1 MAFNAS
7 VNLGTVGKG
16 ITGQTVSISGC
27 TGPSCASGCS
37 SLATSQA
44 VSSFPKTLTGIPD
57 GTLSLFVKVDG
68 GDCAGTNQCIT
79 IAGIPGAT
87 PTPTNT
93 PTSTVGVTSTPTS
106 TGTPTNTATPTIT
119 PTSTITA
126 TPTATQ
132 SDGPICYFT
141 QTGTGIPLSGGG
153 SSTSGLI
160 KVTTGTINVWAKY
173 NSAGSS
179 SGTASF
185 SLTIGGVTATGGFTI
200 TSPGQ
205 VGYTNS
211 GGSNNLTYI
220 VLTPGTYQY
229 TLTKSD
235 NLTSGNNVN
244 IVYTTGGATDPAVAT
259 NIQPCLS
266 EPPGPYLTLIDPTPT
281 PTSTPAVVTFS
292 QTSNSNTSNTPG
304 STGSTFNP
312 TITVENGT
320 ATIRLSVTVQTGYQA
335 DTTLTISGGG
345 SFSPSPAQG
354 AGNTTFVE
362 FTLGVGTYTNIT
374 WVVQAISDGTFTVAT
389 STLTQV

>member
-7 VNLGTVGKG
+7 VDLGTVGKG

-68 GDCAGTNQCIT
+68 GDCVGTNQCIT
-79 IAGIPGAT
+79 IAGIPSAT

-93 PTSTVGVTSTPTS
+93 PTSTAGVTSTPTS
-106 TGTPTNTATPTIT
+106 TGTPTSTATPTIT

-141 QTGTGIPLSGGG
+141 QTGMGIPLSGGV

-173 NSAGSS
+173 NSAGTS

-185 SLTIGGVTATGGFTI
+185 GLTIGGVTATGSFTI
-200 TSPGQ
+200 TSSGQ

-244 IVYTTGGATDPAVAT
+244 IVYTTGATDPAVAT

-266 EPPGPYLTLIDPTPT
+266 EPPGPYLTLGEITPT
-281 PTSTPAVVTFS
+281 PTSTVTVYNFYQANEVLLSSYGTTYCSLVGYTMTGPVYSSVSFS
-292 QTSNSNTSNTPG
+292 SLAMGDFIYTDPQLSQPLVG
-304 STGSTFNP
+304 
-312 TITVENGT
+312 NGT
-320 ATIRLSVTVQTGYQA
+320 DYRIAISNDSGVNTNAGLFKWVSVNG
-335 DTTLTISGGG
+335 SGEIVGG
-345 SFSPSPAQG
+345 P
-354 AGNTTFVE
+354 
-362 FTLGVGTYTNIT
+362 GTYTCGGNENI
-374 WVVQAISDGTFTVAT
+374 Q
-389 STLTQV
+389 

>member
-57 GTLSLFVKVDG
+57 GTLSLFIKVDG
-68 GDCAGTNQCIT
+68 GDCVGTNQCIT

-87 PTPTNT
+87 PTPT
-93 PTSTVGVTSTPTS
+93 STPTTTS
-106 TGTPTNTATPTIT
+106 TAGITPT
-119 PTSTITA
+119 PTSTITQ
-126 TPTATQ
+126 TPTTTNTPTITGTPTITSTQ

-153 SSTSGLI
+153 SNTSGLI

-173 NSAGSS
+173 NSAGTS

-185 SLTIGGVTATGGFTI
+185 GLTIGGVTATGGFTI
-200 TSPGQ
+200 TSSGQ

-259 NIQPCLS
+259 NIQQCLS
-266 EPPGPYLTLIDPTPT
+266 EPPGPYLTLGSITPT
-281 PTSTPAVVTFS
+281 PTSTVTVYNFYRANEVLLSSYGTTYCSLVGYTMTGPVYSSVSFS
-292 QTSNSNTSNTPG
+292 SLAMGDFIYTDAQLSQPLVG
-304 STGSTFNP
+304 
-312 TITVENGT
+312 NGT
-320 ATIRLSVTVQTGYQA
+320 DYRIAISSTSGVNTNAGLFKWVSVNG
-335 DTTLTISGGG
+335 SGEIIGG
-345 SFSPSPAQG
+345 P
-354 AGNTTFVE
+354 
-362 FTLGVGTYTNIT
+362 GTYTCGGNEN
-374 WVVQAISDGTFTVAT
+374 VQ
-389 STLTQV
+389 